1 MRAVLP
7 IGKLPEEFLRKHV
20 LPYLGYRRGDVV
32 LRPGFGEDA
41 GAVKMSKKTY
51 IFSTDP
57 ITGSK
62 GLVGWLAVQASAND
76 VAVCGG
82 EPRWFSSTILMPR
95 GSRPNDIDRVVKQI
109 HTACRELKVAI
120 VTGHTEV
127 APFVSEPVVVGHMVG
142 VLVADRVVTSAGAKP
157 GDHIVVVKS
166 PGLEGSAILATDF
179 PEQLISRGVDKREVA
194 LARRFVRY
202 ISVVKEALA
211 YAKTGASALHDPT
224 EGGLLGG
231 LYEIARASGVG
242 FEVYRDKI
250 PVNPIVSKICSRLD
264 LDPLKLISS
273 GSLIVVAKHINPKLL
288 KRTGGRVVGNI
299 LSRKKGMN
307 VYSENGRERVKGP
320 VYDELWRFLEEY
332 AS

>member
-32 LRPGFGEDA
+32 LWPGFGEDA

-95 GSRPNDIDRVVKQI
+95 GSRPNDIHRVVKQI

-194 LARRFVRY
+194 LARGFVRY

-211 YAKTGASALHDPT
+211 YAKIGASALHDPT

-231 LYEIARASGVG
+231 LYEIAKASGVG
-242 FEVYRDKI
+242 FEVYREKI
-250 PVNPIVSKICSRLD
+250 PINPIVSKICSRLD

-273 GSLIVVAKHINPKLL
+273 GSLIVVAKNINPKLL
-288 KRTGGRVVGNI
+288 KRTGGRVVGKI

-320 VYDELWRFLEEY
+320 VHDELWRFLEEY